1 MKLALRATSIIV
13 SASIAIAG
21 IAQPAFSD
29 STSSQSNETSDGKTA
44 LLRVTVVD
52 PVALQSASFG
62 VGQKIIGE
70 AAIEKAEAFG
80 AIKKSTFATYLAR
93 NNVVSFWKS
102 DLAQKGSDIFNNEML
117 QNLSATKPDV
127 VNKLKKTY
135 PKLFNGTSFNN
146 DLPSRTWTTSPLSLT
161 KTIPQADGGRSVTEL
176 TLLESNDPRAQTLTA
191 IAKRNGMLSADANAA
206 IAALS
211 TQPPA
216 PSSPVHVYYVRVPAT
231 EAHDWV
237 SAINKEAGANA
248 AVQITNPLDIFVIHP
263 AETTPSAQP
272 TPFQFA
278 KKTASHL
285 KSIFDHPP
293 VMGFDKRPVLI
304 ILDDAFPSQ
313 QAWEDSKKF
322 FSDAVDKIYTT
333 YASKDDSQWLTPFK
347 NIPDA
352 QNEPAKIDAPR
363 NLIGCEAGLAT
374 ATCKFHAK
382 SIEQA
387 LSNLQTIETPDKQP
401 VRVVWL
407 PLLNSQKGSFAQIA
421 KVFRIAETVT
431 GMNQLGYGN
440 IRKYSPTGF
449 AWLQEDLKSLQDNL
463 QNSYPDSV
471 NDWRAP
477 TPILAAVTN
486 FAQWYSHAT
495 TTPVFI
501 NFSWTFDAKIDGP
514 RPESGFYKTALIVA
528 AGNPCTQKANCNGYT
543 EDINGVGDYDFLRT
557 FISYPNRYIFAAN
570 VDASGNATCASAQPR
585 PQSGVFAF
593 PGNIPGD
600 CGSSFSA
607 PRVAWLLAARE
618 AYRKLDASYSDEV
631 GKWFP
636 FVYKLWF
643 EKRNMKACKNPT
655 DLSCAVL
662 DIDSLFSDID
672 PL

>member
-1 MKLALRATSIIV
+1 MSIIV

-29 STSSQSNETSDGKTA
+29 STSSQSDETSDGKTA

-117 QNLSATKPDV
+117 QNLSATQPDV

-135 PKLFNGTSFNN
+135 PKLFN
-146 DLPSRTWTTSPLSLT
+146 
-161 KTIPQADGGRSVTEL
+161 ADGGRSVTEL

-248 AVQITNPLDIFVIHP
+248 AAQITNPLDIFVIHP

-285 KSIFDHPP
+285 KSIFDRPP

-347 NIPDA
+347 NLPDA

-374 ATCKFHAK
+374 ATYHR
-382 SIEQA
+382 
-387 LSNLQTIETPDKQP
+387 D
-401 VRVVWL
+401 
-407 PLLNSQKGSFAQIA
+407 
-421 KVFRIAETVT
+421 T
-431 GMNQLGYGN
+431 G
-440 IRKYSPTGF
+440 
-449 AWLQEDLKSLQDNL
+449 
-463 QNSYPDSV
+463 
-471 NDWRAP
+471 
-477 TPILAAVTN
+477 
-486 FAQWYSHAT
+486 
-495 TTPVFI
+495 
-501 NFSWTFDAKIDGP
+501 
-514 RPESGFYKTALIVA
+514 
-528 AGNPCTQKANCNGYT
+528 
-543 EDINGVGDYDFLRT
+543 
-557 FISYPNRYIFAAN
+557 
-570 VDASGNATCASAQPR
+570 
-585 PQSGVFAF
+585 
-593 PGNIPGD
+593 
-600 CGSSFSA
+600 
-607 PRVAWLLAARE
+607 
-618 AYRKLDASYSDEV
+618 
-631 GKWFP
+631 
-636 FVYKLWF
+636 
-643 EKRNMKACKNPT
+643 
-655 DLSCAVL
+655 
-662 DIDSLFSDID
+662 
-672 PL
+672 